1 MLINSKLN
9 RSYLFENIHFSYLE
23 KELEIMTRT
32 GFWTQSSGSEF
43 SFSY

>member
-1 MLINSKLN
+1 MLINGKLN

-23 KELEIMTRT
+23 KEFEIMKRT
-32 GFWTQSSGSEF
+32 EFWTQSSGSEF